1 MKLYEYDA
9 ALAECWDEETG
20 EILDAERLEMLD
32 LERDQKI
39 DSICSYIKDLQADAA
54 AIKAEKQTLPARQA
68 QAEKKAE
75 SLKRYLAGYLDGQRW
90 ESARNKIS
98 WRKSEQLIID
108 DLRVVIE
115 GGREDILVYS
125 EPTVN
130 KTAAKELLKKGE
142 EIPGLHL
149 QEVQNLQLK

>member
-1 MKLYEYDA
+1 MRLYEYDA

-54 AIKAEKQTLPARQA
+54 AIKAEKQTLAARQA

-90 ESARNKIS
+90 ESARNKIG

-108 DLRVVIE
+108 DLRAVIE

-125 EPTVN
+125 EPAVN